1 MPAVVDKARQFSLQR
16 KQSSLRKSYH
26 SGKKHITKLYHHFNF
41 HSIITAHRLVYQA
54 PDMPRSGS
62 EKQAIVTRTKRSSES
77 PEPTQNRDSRTVL
90 IPSRWDTR
98 RLLLTAFLETVKWWI
113 TQIPGQERP
122 GERSGPPRSSCLCVS
137 SIRLV

>member
-16 KQSSLRKSYH
+16 KQASLRKGYH
-26 SGKKHITKLYHHFNF
+26 FGKKHITKLYHQFNF

-90 IPSRWDTR
+90 IPSLYD
-98 RLLLTAFLETVKWWI
+98 V
-113 TQIPGQERP
+113 Q
-122 GERSGPPRSSCLCVS
+122 
-137 SIRLV
+137 